1 MRDSDSKS
9 VSANKAAMSITSTLY
24 DRRALDCSED
34 KPLINSLN
42 HLTFLTSSSLKVRD
56 ALAND
61 GGLERLVAIMYA
73 AKKPKNEM
81 EKCSF
86 AWKWVLAFQSL
97 VLLGT
102 RGSESVRR
110 RLVDAG
116 MIPLIATILDNYIIS
131 KKPSWAT
138 SSSGSSRSGTNSISQ
153 GTTRNINHTVPNTTI
168 NATANTSTAP
178 TLHSRTARTSTTS
191 TNNLPIGTHTAG
203 LPPSV
208 HRANQT
214 IIDNNITEAQIE
226 SVFEE
231 VTNLVDQADQTILE
245 AELAI
250 QLHENAGKGL
260 NRKNLKRARQNAAK
274 GINGE
279 VVDEEY
285 VKILKSL
292 NYLRFLDKINSE
304 SDPSKINKDFLK
316 NFDDLTKNE
325 VFGSQMANALE
336 ISNLLTLNDE
346 MPPSFF
352 KKYDE
357 KVNQSHPRQFENG
370 VLIPEKDDVMWS
382 LQILAFISKN
392 GQ

>member
-138 SSSGSSRSGTNSISQ
+138 SSSSGSSRGGTNNSLSQ
-153 GTTRNINHTVPNTTI
+153 GTTRNINHAVSNTTI
-168 NATANTSTAP
+168 NATANTNTAP
-178 TLHSRTARTSTTS
+178 ALHSRTSRNSTTPLDHTP

-203 LPPSV
+203 LTSPV

-214 IIDNNITEAQIE
+214 IIDDNITEAQID

-250 QLHENAGKGL
+250 QLHENAVAEL
-260 NRKNLKRARQNAAK
+260 
-274 GINGE
+274 
-279 VVDEEY
+279 
-285 VKILKSL
+285 S
-292 NYLRFLDKINSE
+292 
-304 SDPSKINKDFLK
+304 
-316 NFDDLTKNE
+316 T
-325 VFGSQMANALE
+325 VFG
-336 ISNLLTLNDE
+336 
-346 MPPSFF
+346 
-352 KKYDE
+352 
-357 KVNQSHPRQFENG
+357 
-370 VLIPEKDDVMWS
+370 
-382 LQILAFISKN
+382 
-392 GQ
+392 